1 MSEFAAFGRLWQPGA
16 TYYHCTGP
24 SNCDRLTD
32 GARLPASLARHQGVV
47 HLIFGPPLSALDRQD
62 QETEGSSDRWPR
74 AVAWYKSAGNSAR
87 VSDRPGAHD
96 KGGHSQMGMR
106 MLRRALLISAA
117 MTMLFETSAAI
128 SQASTAGSHLSGSS
142 LKLSGPKTNKYGT
155 DFDYTI
161 SGTAAGPANYLVAW
175 EQYYPQKGCATT
187 YAAESTRA
195 FLPSTYGL
203 TLWLN
208 RAVSTSYSARAA
220 FGAAHLGK
228 HGMCAYLINLTT
240 GDTYAYGGAFWTNVK

>member
-1 MSEFAAFGRLWQPGA
+1 
-16 TYYHCTGP
+16 
-24 SNCDRLTD
+24 
-32 GARLPASLARHQGVV
+32 V
-47 HLIFGPPLSALDRQD
+47 HLIVGPDISVLERQNLDTARP
-62 QETEGSSDRWPR
+62 GRCGPK
-74 AVAWYKSAGNSAR
+74 AAAWYKTAGKSAR
-87 VSDRPGAHD
+87 YQNDHEPTHD
-96 KGGHSQMGMR
+96 KEGEDNQMGMR
-106 MLRRALLISAA
+106 MLRRTLLISVAV
-117 MTMLFETSAAI
+117 TMLFAGSAAI
-128 SQASTAGSHLSGSS
+128 SQASTAGSNSAGSS
-142 LKLSGPKTNKYGT
+142 LKLSGPKTNKFGT

-161 SGTAAGPANYLVAW
+161 SGAASGAANYLVAW
-175 EQYYPQKGCATT
+175 EQYDPQKGCATT

-208 RAVSTSYSARAA
+208 RPVSGSYSVRAA